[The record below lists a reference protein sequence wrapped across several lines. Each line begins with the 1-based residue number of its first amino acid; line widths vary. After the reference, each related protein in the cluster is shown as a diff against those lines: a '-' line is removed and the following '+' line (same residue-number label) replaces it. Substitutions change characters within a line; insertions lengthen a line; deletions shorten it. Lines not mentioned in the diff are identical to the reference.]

1 MGALMFLV
9 VVLITGVLAVGV
21 GVVLPLVAG
30 SQRRELNSVKKQ
42 NRTLV
47 RTMRVIANGTSG
59 NPALEAQIA
68 LDDVE
73 SIESANYKELN

>member
-21 GVVLPLVAG
+21 GVVVPLVAG
-30 SQRRELNSVKKQ
+30 SRAKELRAAKQ
-42 NRTLV
+42 QNKVLT

-68 LDDVE
+68 LDE
-73 SIESANYKELN
+73 AEGIYIKELN